1 MFRSH
6 LVESRFI
13 CIKGALVGVEV
24 SAFAISS
31 EGFGWV
37 GDILMRPAETEV
49 LISDPRLWVPAEK
62 FLKDPSPAITSVEV
76 NYQESMRAWPP
87 SLVKSIYLP
96 HSFHL
101 SHIFAAFKRKKKSK
115 KWELIKSYLALG
127 RIR

>member
-62 FLKDPSPAITSVEV
+62 FLKGPKPCD
-76 NYQESMRAWPP
+76 
-87 SLVKSIYLP
+87 
-96 HSFHL
+96 HL
-101 SHIFAAFKRKKKSK
+101 SWSELSRKYARLAPLSCKVYLLAPQFSSVAYFRRVQKEKK
-115 KWELIKSYLALG
+115 
-127 RIR
+127 